1 MLQLPVSTSMGL
13 LLLLAL
19 VAALLVSGG
28 AGLVVGGGD
37 SPVICSSEGVECDY
51 NQTNLL
57 SEVTHVYTLTQCRQ
71 LCLDDGDC
79 HYISYYD
86 DNAFPIS
93 HLCQLFQSCESVSE
107 CSDCISENV
116 DCSATCGSN
125 TVGAMD
131 ENILSLTPFVES
143 EAACKAMCVNNAQCL
158 FYTYFFGNATLHHQD
173 CYLLSELLPPT
184 VPCDR
189 CVTGPRDCADTEPCS
204 LELNGESYQQY
215 QSLML
220 TNTSEIHTVTVK
232 GSSGCEIRFLAVG
245 GGGRRHSDGDE
256 GAAGSGSGYLEYRQ
270 NIKVDPGTIMY
281 LAVGGT
287 LGSSTVEIYNGN
299 AFSLAWAWPGHAG
312 QSVNGGAGY
321 CGGGGWGTSGGDGG
335 TDGGDGLGGVG
346 PGGAGGGGQGGD
358 LSLYTFTSWSLAPG
372 AGGHHYGISG
382 GGGGGLLVNGGGP
395 EASEWQGQGFG
406 GGGNG
411 FSDYSDGLQGV
422 ILLEIT
428 SL

>member
-1 MLQLPVSTSMGL
+1 MPAAAHLYSMGG
-13 LLLLAL
+13 LLLAL
-19 VAALLVSGG
+19 VSVMLVSGG
-28 AGLVVGGGD
+28 AGLEVGGGD

-51 NQTNLL
+51 NQTNLI
-57 SEVTHVYTLTQCRQ
+57 SEVTHVYTLTECRQ

-79 HYISYYD
+79 HYISYYG

-93 HLCQLFQSCESVSE
+93 HLCQLFKSCESVSE

-116 DCSATCGSN
+116 DCSAPCGSN
-125 TVGAMD
+125 IVGAMD

-143 EAACKAMCVNNAQCL
+143 EAACKAMCVNNAQCR

-184 VPCDR
+184 LPCES
-189 CVTGPRDCADTEPCS
+189 CVTGPRDCADAEPCS
-204 LELNGESYQQY
+204 LELNGESH
-215 QSLML
+215 QSLMVTA
-220 TNTSEIHTVTVK
+220 TNQTHKVTVK
-232 GSSGCEIRFLAVG
+232 GGSSCRIKFLLVG
-245 GGGRRHSDGDE
+245 GGGRPRNDG
-256 GAAGSGSGYLEYRQ
+256 GGGGAGSGYVEYHHPGP
-270 NIKVDPGTIMY
+270 VDPGQVIY
-281 LAVGGT
+281 LTVGNQGQ
-287 LGSSTVEIYNGN
+287 SSELEISRVVI
-299 AFSLAWAWPGHAG
+299 FDAWAGEEG
-312 QSVNGGAGY
+312 GSVDGGAGY

-335 TDGGDGLGGVG
+335 TGGGDGLGGVG
-346 PGGAGGGGQGGD
+346 SGGAGGGGQGED
-358 LSLYTFTSWSLAPG
+358 VSLYTFTSWTLAPG

-382 GGGGGLLVNGGGP
+382 GGGGGVLVDGAGP
-395 EASEWQGQGFG
+395 PAAEWQGQGFG

>member
-1 MLQLPVSTSMGL
+1 MGL

-28 AGLVVGGGD
+28 AGLAVGGGD
-37 SPVICSSEGVECDY
+37 SPVSCSSEGVECDY
-51 NQTNLL
+51 NQTNLI

-79 HYISYYD
+79 HYISYYG

-93 HLCQLFQSCESVSE
+93 HLCQLFKSCESVAE

-143 EAACKAMCVNNAQCL
+143 EAACKAMCVNNAQCR

-184 VPCDR
+184 LPCDS

-220 TNTSEIHTVTVK
+220 TNTSEIHKVTVK

-245 GGGRRHSDGDE
+245 GGGRRHIDGDE

-287 LGSSTVEIYNGN
+287 LGSSTVEIY
-299 AFSLAWAWPGHAG
+299 
-312 QSVNGGAGY
+312 SVI
-321 CGGGGWGTSGGDGG
+321 
-335 TDGGDGLGGVG
+335 
-346 PGGAGGGGQGGD
+346 Q
-358 LSLYTFTSWSLAPG
+358 
-372 AGGHHYGISG
+372 
-382 GGGGGLLVNGGGP
+382 
-395 EASEWQGQGFG
+395 
-406 GGGNG
+406 
-411 FSDYSDGLQGV
+411 
-422 ILLEIT
+422 
-428 SL
+428 